1 MTDHSATPSP
11 FDKEPA
17 RKVSDQD
24 AASMQ
29 QKLVEMEAQYAARL
43 YKPVARVAEVYM
55 SRYTIEWTG
64 APLPEGAELFALEA
78 GHGDVRDVVVTGWT
92 KADGETLWM
101 EHDGE
106 PMFRAGRHPDSGANR
121 AIYLV
126 PESLSA
132 CIAVPE
138 GFDIQRIDRETK
150 PAGRIHGMQVM
161 APVDG
166 EGFHPACFLDAN
178 AHAAAIS
185 LIDAAPQ
192 PAGEDEKE
200 YEYLQ
205 SLADDPLL
213 DGWAPEPHR
222 ATKKST
228 EPAPSAPSPG
238 DALSLHGAAGRS
250 ASRAPADVEAL
261 AMRMYGKWTD
271 NQGIHCNRFP
281 SWSELSEANRGEW
294 MKKAQQAAKGGAE

>member
-1 MTDHSATPSP
+1 MRDELNRLAKEVASLHTGSDYARGHATSIA
-11 FDKEPA
+11 K
-17 RKVSDQD
+17 Q
-24 AASMQ
+24 
-29 QKLVEMEAQYAARL
+29 L
-43 YKPVARVAEVYM
+43 
-55 SRYTIEWTG
+55 
-64 APLPEGAELFALEA
+64 
-78 GHGDVRDVVVTGWT
+78 
-92 KADGETLWM
+92 
-101 EHDGE
+101 
-106 PMFRAGRHPDSGANR
+106 RA
-121 AIYLV
+121 
-126 PESLSA
+126 LSA
-132 CIAVPE
+132 RAAVPE
-138 GFDIQRIDRETK
+138 GWALVPVKPTK
-150 PAGRIHGMQVM
+150 FMM
-161 APVDG
+161 D
-166 EGFHPACFLDAN
+166 
-178 AHAAAIS
+178 AAIPPGRQDQTGRREFAIWQAM
-185 LIDAAPQ
+185 LAAAPQ